1 VDDYDTVIISTPIWL
16 QMLALPTKVF
26 IESADFKGKE
36 VCVFITC
43 GGFYGFSESLKE
55 WISEQNADVKG
66 LFVIKV
72 GEKTDE
78 EIKNEI
84 SMHLKN
90 TELLQ

>member
-1 VDDYDTVIISTPIWL
+1 
-16 QMLALPTKVF
+16 ML
-26 IESADFKGKE
+26 IN
-36 VCVFITC
+36 C

-72 GEKTDE
+72 GGKTDE
-78 EIKNEI
+78 EMKNEI
-84 SMHLKN
+84 STHLKN